1 MTKPVFNVY
10 SRYYDIL
17 YRDKDYAG
25 EAAYIAHLLKR
36 HNVPRGR
43 LLEFG
48 SGTGKHGII
57 LAELGYEVH
66 GIEQSADM
74 VALAGSSKGFTS
86 EQGDICNVKL
96 NRHFDAV
103 ISLFHVISYQVT
115 NTSVQA
121 VFSRASEHL
130 HPGGLFIF
138 DFWYSPAVCA
148 QQPTVRV
155 KRVANNNIEIT
166 RISEPEIFPNEN
178 RVDVH
183 YTIYARDLKSG
194 VINDMK
200 ETHSMRHFSL
210 LDIDLLC
217 KMSGFELIGVE
228 EFLSGKPVGESTW
241 GACVILKKIADD

>member
-1 MTKPVFNVY
+1 MAKSVFNAY
-10 SRYYDIL
+10 SRYYDLL

-36 HNVPRGR
+36 HNVSRGK

-57 LAELGYEVH
+57 LAESGYEVH
-66 GIEQSADM
+66 GIERSADM

-86 EQGDICNVKL
+86 EQGDICNVQL

-138 DFWYSPAVCA
+138 DFWYSPAVCL

-155 KRVANNNIEIT
+155 KRVADKSIEIT

-194 VINDMK
+194 EINEMK

-228 EFLSGKPVGESTW
+228 EFLSGKPVGENTW